1 VPALV
6 AGTTTSPQEIDMTE
20 STTPGLGWRRTG
32 TRPLVITLID
42 GPNMPN
48 LGNRNKRVYGPIAS
62 IEALQSYMRGLGEGM
77 GVTIEALASNHEGE
91 ILDAIHASAARTD
104 AYILNPAGLTKT
116 GEPTRHALEETG
128 RPWVETHFSNISAP
142 PWSGRGLPG
151 GPWESNFTRSATG
164 MSMGL
169 RHHSYLGALVA
180 LVAALD
186 DPDFLGSEQ

>member
-1 VPALV
+1 
-6 AGTTTSPQEIDMTE
+6 MTPS
-20 STTPGLGWRRTG
+20 STTDFGWRRSG

-62 IEALQSYMRGLGEGM
+62 IKALQDYMRELGEGM

-91 ILDAIHASAARTD
+91 ILDAIHASAAHTD

-186 DPDFLGSEQ
+186 DPDFLGAAQ

>member
-1 VPALV
+1 M
-6 AGTTTSPQEIDMTE
+6 DE
-20 STTPGLGWRRTG
+20 STPTPYAWQ
-32 TRPLVITLID
+32 RPGQRNLHITLID

-48 LGNRNKRVYGPIAS
+48 LGNRNKRVYGPISS
-62 IEALQSYMRGLGEGM
+62 IEALHDYVKQIGASL
-77 GVTIEALASNHEGE
+77 GVTVETIASNHEGA
-91 ILDAIHASAARTD
+91 ILDFIHESATRTD

-128 RPWVETHFSNISAP
+128 KPWVETHFSNISAP

-169 RHHSYLGALVA
+169 RHHSYLGAFVSLVS
-180 LVAALD
+180 ALD
-186 DPDFLGSEQ
+186 DTDFLGKQPE

>member
-1 VPALV
+1 
-6 AGTTTSPQEIDMTE
+6 M
-20 STTPGLGWRRTG
+20 
-32 TRPLVITLID
+32 LID

-62 IEALQSYMRGLGEGM
+62 ITALQDFVKQTGEAL
-77 GVTIEALASNHEGE
+77 GVTVETMTSNHEGYL
-91 ILDAIHASAARTD
+91 LDAIHESAPRVD

-128 RPWVETHFSNISAP
+128 KPWMEVHFSNISAP

-169 RHHSYLGALVA
+169 RHHSYLGALIG
-180 LVAALD
+180 LVSALD
-186 DPDFLGSEQ
+186 DPDFLGKDASAAPPAGA

>member
-1 VPALV
+1 
-6 AGTTTSPQEIDMTE
+6 MTN
-20 STTPGLGWRRTG
+20 STTPLGWQRTG
-32 TRPLVITLID
+32 NRPLVITLID

-62 IEALQSYMRGLGEGM
+62 IEALHQYMRDLGEGM
-77 GVTIEALASNHEGE
+77 GVTIEAVASNHEGA
-91 ILDAIHASAARTD
+91 ILDAIHASAAHTD

-128 RPWVETHFSNISAP
+128 RPWVETHFANISAP
-142 PWSGRGLPG
+142 PWSSRGLPG

-164 MSMGL
+164 LAMGL

-186 DPDFLGSEQ
+186 DPEFLGAAE

>member
-1 VPALV
+1 MSNPL
-6 AGTTTSPQEIDMTE
+6 SR
-20 STTPGLGWRRTG
+20 GWARSG
-32 TRPLVITLID
+32 TRTFLITVID

-62 IEALQSYMRGLGEGM
+62 IEALQNYVKDIGAGLGI
-77 GVTIEALASNHEGE
+77 VIEALASNHEGD
-91 ILDAIHASAARTD
+91 ILDAIHRSALRSD

-128 RPWVETHFSNISAP
+128 KPWVEVHFSNISAP

-180 LVAALD
+180 LVSALD
-186 DPDFLGSEQ
+186 DENFLGKTE

>member
-1 VPALV
+1 MSQAT
-6 AGTTTSPQEIDMTE
+6 GY
-20 STTPGLGWRRTG
+20 GWRRPG
-32 TRPLVITLID
+32 ARELHITLID

-48 LGNRNKRVYGPIAS
+48 LGHRNKRVYGPIAS
-62 IEALQSYMRGLGEGM
+62 IGALHDYVKEIGAGLG
-77 GVTIEALASNHEGE
+77 VTVETLASNHEGV
-91 ILDAIHASAARTD
+91 ILDAIHESAGRTD

-116 GEPTRHALEETG
+116 GEATRHALEETG

-169 RHHSYLGALVA
+169 RHHSYLAALVS
-180 LVAALD
+180 LVSALD
-186 DPDFLGSEQ
+186 DEDFLGASGD

>member
-1 VPALV
+1 MSTALSQLSW
-6 AGTTTSPQEIDMTE
+6 A
-20 STTPGLGWRRTG
+20 RTG
-32 TRPLVITLID
+32 SRQLTIMLID

-48 LGNRNKRVYGPIAS
+48 LGSRNKRVYGPIAS
-62 IEALQSYMRGLGEGM
+62 ITALQDFVKEAGLAL
-77 GVTIEALASNHEGE
+77 GVTIEVMTSNHEGH
-91 ILDAIHASAARTD
+91 ILDTIHESAPRVD

-128 RPWVETHFSNISAP
+128 KPWIEVHFSNISAP

-169 RHHSYLGALVA
+169 RHHSYLGALIS
-180 LVAALD
+180 LVSALD
-186 DPDFLGSEQ
+186 DPDFLGKDAAGAPAAGA

>member
-1 VPALV
+1 
-6 AGTTTSPQEIDMTE
+6 MTA
-20 STTPGLGWRRTG
+20 STQQLAW
-32 TRPLVITLID
+32 TRSSSRSLTIMLID

-62 IEALQSYMRGLGEGM
+62 ITALQDFVKEAGKAL
-77 GVTIEALASNHEGE
+77 GVTIEVMTSNHEGDL
-91 ILDAIHASAARTD
+91 LDAIHASAANVD

-116 GEPTRHALEETG
+116 GEPTRHALEESG
-128 RPWVETHFSNISAP
+128 KPWVEVHFSNISAP

-169 RHHSYLGALVA
+169 RHHSYLGALIG
-180 LVAALD
+180 LVSALD
-186 DPDFLGSEQ
+186 DENFLGKDLDADKSTGA

>member
-1 VPALV
+1 MADNNS
-6 AGTTTSPQEIDMTE
+6 AF
-20 STTPGLGWRRTG
+20 GWSRTG
-32 TRPLVITLID
+32 SRPLRIILLD

-62 IEALQSYMRGLGEGM
+62 IEALHTYVKEVGAKL
-77 GVTIEALASNHEGE
+77 GVTIEAFASNHEGC
-91 ILDAIHASAARTD
+91 ILDEIHRTAAQCD
-104 AYILNPAGLTKT
+104 AYTLNPAGLTKT

-128 RPWVETHFSNISAP
+128 KPWIEVHFSNISAP

-169 RHHSYLGALVA
+169 RHHSYL
-180 LVAALD
+180 AALIGLVSAID
-186 DPDFLGSEQ
+186 DEDFLGKRD

>member
-1 VPALV
+1 MINNGPLHWTRS
-6 AGTTTSPQEIDMTE
+6 GS
-20 STTPGLGWRRTG
+20 
-32 TRPLVITLID
+32 RPLLVTMID

-48 LGNRNKRVYGPIAS
+48 LGNRNKRVYGPISS
-62 IEALQSYMRGLGEGM
+62 IEALQAYVKEVGAHL
-77 GVTIEALASNHEGE
+77 GVTVEALASNHEGD
-91 ILDAIHASAARTD
+91 ILGAIHESAERTD

-128 RPWVETHFSNISAP
+128 KPWIETHFSNILAP
-142 PWSGRGLPG
+142 PWSDRGLPG

-180 LVAALD
+180 LVSSLD
-186 DPDFLGSEQ
+186 DESFLGGPK

>member
-1 VPALV
+1 
-6 AGTTTSPQEIDMTE
+6 MTNA
-20 STTPGLGWRRTG
+20 SFSWSRTG
-32 TRPLVITLID
+32 TRPLHIVLLD

-62 IEALQSYMRGLGEGM
+62 IESLQNFVKETAAKL
-77 GVTIEALASNHEGE
+77 GVTVEAFASNHEGYLLDE
-91 ILDAIHASAARTD
+91 IHRTAATAD

-128 RPWVETHFSNISAP
+128 KPWVEVHFSNISAP
-142 PWSGRGLPG
+142 PWSARGLPG

-169 RHHSYLGALVA
+169 RHHSYL
-180 LVAALD
+180 AALIGLVSAID
-186 DPDFLGSEQ
+186 DEDFLGKQA

>member
-1 VPALV
+1 MTI
-6 AGTTTSPQEIDMTE
+6 GQEAHMKDDE
-20 STTPGLGWRRTG
+20 SVFGWRRSGST
-32 TRPLVITLID
+32 PLVITLID

-62 IEALQSYMRGLGEGM
+62 INALHEYMRELGAGM
-77 GVTIEALASNHEGE
+77 GVTIEAMASNHEGE
-91 ILDAIHASAARTD
+91 ILDAIHASAERSD
-104 AYILNPAGLTKT
+104 GYILNPAGLTKT

-128 RPWVETHFSNISAP
+128 KPWVETHFSNISAP

-169 RHHSYLGALVA
+169 RHHSYLGALVG
-180 LVAALD
+180 LVAAID
-186 DPDFLGSEQ
+186 DPDFLGAAL

>member
-1 VPALV
+1 MSSDS
-6 AGTTTSPQEIDMTE
+6 TS
-20 STTPGLGWRRTG
+20 LGWARSG
-32 TRPLVITLID
+32 SKPLTIYLID

-48 LGNRNKRVYGPIAS
+48 LGQRNKRVYGPISS
-62 IEALQSYMRGLGEGM
+62 IQALQDYVKDLGEGM
-77 GVTIEALASNHEGE
+77 GVTVEAMTSNHEGV
-91 ILDAIHASAARTD
+91 ILDAIHASASTSD

-116 GEPTRHALEETG
+116 GEAVRHALEETG
-128 RPWVETHFSNISAP
+128 KPWVEVHFSNISAP

-169 RHHSYLGALVA
+169 RHHSYLGALVG

-186 DPDFLGSEQ
+186 DENFLGADS